1 MTLGALALAAGCGVV
16 ETADAPCT
24 SLDPDPNPAVV
35 GAAFTVRLRCDVAEA
50 DALRWSAI
58 IDYDRDPFARSMA
71 ATPSVADDILT
82 LTGTV
87 GDVPLGAV
95 PVTIVAFAP
104 AGTARERLVT
114 ETWLITA
121 AGR

>member
-1 MTLGALALAAGCGVV
+1 MGALALAAGCGVV
-16 ETADAPCT
+16 EAADAPCG

-58 IDYDRDPFARSMA
+58 IDYDRDPFAPSMA
-71 ATPSVADDILT
+71 ATPSVAADVLT

-87 GDVPLGAV
+87 RDGRLGAV
-95 PVTIVAFAP
+95 PVTIVAFDP
-104 AGTARERLVT
+104 GGTARERVIT

-121 AGR
+121 AAR